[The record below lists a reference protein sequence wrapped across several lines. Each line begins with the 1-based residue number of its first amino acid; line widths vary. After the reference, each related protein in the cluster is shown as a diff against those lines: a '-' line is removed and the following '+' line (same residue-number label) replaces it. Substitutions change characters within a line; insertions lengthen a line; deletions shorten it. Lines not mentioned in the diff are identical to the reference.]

1 LKTSLQRS
9 SQEYDFT
16 STFPSTMFKK
26 LFSRTSD
33 GFSETEQQTVLEEE
47 LEDRMRKTEGSD
59 SAELAAELL
68 AAPSAMM
75 RLTLDE
81 ARIVVSYMQPRKF
94 AEGTV
99 FIQEGD
105 KNNTDYMVLVLD
117 GEVTV
122 ESIVVSRTT
131 PVTTAVLGA
140 GSLLGEMGIVD
151 GEPRSATCTATSPV
165 RAAIFTRGAL
175 EQLMNEQPAIGGK
188 FMMSISLR
196 IAERLRDTADKLK
209 LYAQL
214 TQAMQQEI
222 DRLMP
227 T

>member
-1 LKTSLQRS
+1 MTW
-9 SQEYDFT
+9 
-16 STFPSTMFKK
+16 
-26 LFSRTSD
+26 
-33 GFSETEQQTVLEEE
+33 
-47 LEDRMRKTEGSD
+47 
-59 SAELAAELL
+59 
-68 AAPSAMM
+68 
-75 RLTLDE
+75 
-81 ARIVVSYMQPRKF
+81 
-94 AEGTV
+94 GTV

-122 ESIVVSRTT
+122 ENIVVSRTT
-131 PVTTAVLGA
+131 PVTTAVLGP

-151 GEPRSATCTATSPV
+151 GEPRSATCTATMPV
-165 RAAIFTRGAL
+165 RAAIFTRSNL
-175 EQLMNEQPAIGGK
+175 ESLMNEHPSIGAK

>member
-1 LKTSLQRS
+1 
-9 SQEYDFT
+9 
-16 STFPSTMFKK
+16 MFKK
-26 LFSRTSD
+26 LFSSASD
-33 GFSETEQQTVLEEE
+33 AFSETELQTVLEEE
-47 LEDRMRKTEGSD
+47 LTDRMSKTEGSN

-68 AAPSAMM
+68 AAPDAMM
-75 RLTLDE
+75 RLALDE
-81 ARIVVSYMQPRKF
+81 ARIVVSYMNPRQF
-94 AEGTV
+94 LEGTV

-105 KNNTDYMVLVLD
+105 KNNTDYMILVLD

-122 ESIVVSRTT
+122 ENIMVSRTS
-131 PVTTAVLGA
+131 PVTTAVLGS

-151 GEPRSATCTATSPV
+151 GEPRSATCTATSDV
-165 RAAIFTRGAL
+165 RAAIFTRAAL
-175 EQLMNEQPAIGGK
+175 ETLMTEHPAIGAK

-209 LYAQL
+209 LYTQL

>member
-1 LKTSLQRS
+1 
-9 SQEYDFT
+9 
-16 STFPSTMFKK
+16 MFKK
-26 LFSRTSD
+26 LFSRASND
-33 GFSETEQQTVLEEE
+33 FNETEQQTVLDEE
-47 LEDRMRKTEGSD
+47 LMERMRKTEGSGMAD
-59 SAELAAELL
+59 LAAELL
-68 AAPSAMM
+68 AAPTAMM
-75 RLTLDE
+75 RLSIDE
-81 ARIVVSYMQPRKF
+81 ARIVVSYMQPRMF
-94 AEGTV
+94 EEGTV

-151 GEPRSATCTATSPV
+151 GEPRSATCTATSKV

-175 EQLMNEQPAIGGK
+175 EQLMTEQPAIGAK